1 MVTGANEGVRG
12 DGNGGK
18 GPALAMDVRRDNN
31 KNSDVQGDPA
41 PAPTLGK
48 EMSYGM
54 DEVARA
60 VADNA

>member
-1 MVTGANEGVRG
+1 VTGANEGARG

-41 PAPTLGK
+41 PAPALGK

-54 DEVARA
+54 DEAARA
-60 VADNA
+60 VADDA